1 MGDMNNN
8 TNDGNELDNTPFT
21 PDNQDTPN
29 TYSEDS
35 GNPGYENPTEQTQFN
50 ESFYKDDS
58 NETTYGQSYQSYA
71 TEPEQSPGKKS
82 KFGVIAA
89 VIVILALLS
98 GSVYAFANWNT
109 FANSFALMTKSPI
122 KYYAGIEQKA
132 LNKGIDSL
140 TESYGKYIDLY
151 NKQKESGM
159 AQDTNVKLTVNSQFT
174 GLIGLNDFQSLEA
187 KISSLSKGNKGKAS
201 IGISYNAQPLVT
213 LNTLMDSETG
223 DIYTSIPELSSA
235 YLLFSLNEIM
245 AYSGDDYSNYAAEM
259 ETLLANETLSPDVL
273 NALLKKYSAIVVNNI
288 DNMTLDKN
296 IKLTASDISGTYNVL
311 TSELNGE
318 DITKIAAAILS
329 EAKNDDQLKNL
340 FVTLQVCTADEY
352 ASLIDDALTEINS
365 TKEAYLDTSDS
376 VFMRVYVDKA
386 GRIIGREFTSSIADS
401 SKDSSGD
408 ANATSGGYYLVNKG
422 NKVGIKGWMKE
433 DGQNILDFSAGGSV
447 SAKGFTGDSV
457 LSFSEYNYE
466 YDDYTTYSFNVAA
479 ENAKMTTDKGYVNG
493 KFTVTSDLLMGAS
506 IVLDCKSEDKSQNV
520 KLQLLYGG
528 IDAGAIEITSTEGT
542 YQDFELPSDTD
553 QVYDGITDIYSYMGT
568 ADFEGLFSKVEEA
581 TGLDLS
587 SLLSSLLFNS
597 SY

>member
-35 GNPGYENPTEQTQFN
+35 GNQGYDNPTEQTPIN
-50 ESFYKDDS
+50 ESFYKEDS
-58 NETTYGQSYQSYA
+58 NESSYGQSYAS
-71 TEPEQSPGKKS
+71 EPEQTPGKKS

-109 FANSFALMTKSPI
+109 IANSFALMTKSPL
-122 KYYAGIEQKA
+122 KYYAGIEQKS

-140 TESYGKYIDLY
+140 TESYGKYIDQY
-151 NKQKESGM
+151 NKQEESGV

-174 GLIGLNDFQSLEA
+174 GLIGLSNFQSLEA

-201 IGISYNAQPLVT
+201 IGISYNTQPLVT
-213 LNTLMDSETG
+213 MDTLVDSETG

-245 AYSGDDYSNYAAEM
+245 ASSGDDYGNYVAEM
-259 ETLLANETLSPDVL
+259 ETLLSNETLSPDVL
-273 NALLKKYSAIVVNNI
+273 NALLKKYSAIIVKNI

-296 IKLTASDISGTYNVL
+296 VKLTASDINATYNML
-311 TSELNGE
+311 TSELSGE
-318 DITKIAAAILS
+318 DISNIAAAILN
-329 EAKNDDQLKNL
+329 EAKNDEQVKNL
-340 FVTLQVCTADEY
+340 LVALQVCTADEY

-365 TKEAYLDTSDS
+365 TKDAYLDTSDS
-376 VFMRVYVDKA
+376 VFMRIYVDKA
-386 GRIIGREFTSSIADS
+386 GIIIGRDFNS

-408 ANATSGGYYLVNKG
+408 ANASGGGYYIVNTG
-422 NKVGIKGWMKE
+422 NKVGFKGWMKE

-447 SAKGFTGDSV
+447 SAKGFTGKSV
-457 LSFSEYNYE
+457 LSFSEYNYD
-466 YDDYTTYSFNVAA
+466 YDDYTTSSFNIAV
-479 ENAKMTTDKGYVNG
+479 ENAKMTSDKGYVNG
-493 KFTVTSDLLMGAS
+493 KFTITSELLMGAN
-506 IVLDCKSEDKSQNV
+506 IVLDCKAEDKTQNV
-520 KLQLLYGG
+520 KLQLLYAG

-542 YQDFELPSDTD
+542 YQDFELPSEND
-553 QVYDGITDIYSYMGT
+553 QVYDGISDIYSYMGT
-568 ADFEGLFSKVEEA
+568 ADFEGLFSKVEEV
-581 TGLDLS
+581 TGTDLS